1 MKILGIDYG
10 KKRLGLA
17 LYDTAVRVAV
27 PFGLLAETVDNL
39 YIKISHIIQSENVAQ
54 IVVGLPLGLD
64 GKENEATLRV
74 RTFGKELEKT
84 TAIPV
89 DFFDERFTSVAADR
103 SENGISRDEKA
114 AMVILE
120 GWVERNKANLV

>member
-27 PFGLLAETVDNL
+27 PFGLQEMA
-39 YIKISHIIQSENVAQ
+39 SENVLSKIVEISKKEIVEQ
-54 IVVGLPLGLD
+54 LVVGLPLGLD

-74 RTFGKELEKT
+74 REFAGLLAKATGL
-84 TAIPV
+84 PV
-89 DFFDERFTSVAADR
+89 DFFDERFTSRAADQFDT
-103 SENGISRDEKA
+103 GVSRDEKA

-120 GWVERNKANLV
+120 GWVERMPKS

>member
-17 LYDTAVRVAV
+17 LYNTHISVAV
-27 PFGLLAETVDNL
+27 PFGLLEE
-39 YIKISHIIQSENVAQ
+39 SSENPIAKITE
-54 IVVGLPLGLD
+54 IVHTEDIVRVVIGLPLGLD
-64 GKENEATLRV
+64 GKENEATMRV
-74 RTFGKELEKT
+74 RTFGSEVEKNT
-84 TAIPV
+84 HIPV

-114 AMVILE
+114 AVMILE
-120 GWVERNKANLV
+120 GWVERNNLS